1 VARGSVAEE
10 ARLLRDANAA
20 LQGGDA
26 AGALALLDEHRRAYP
41 KGTLSEESMA
51 ERVFALCRMGRA
63 AEAHQEARRFLQS
76 YPKSPLTKRVRDS
89 CGLSPRNGE
98 ASR

>member
-1 VARGSVAEE
+1 VAEE
-10 ARLLRDANAA
+10 AKLLRDANAA

-26 AGALALLDEHRRAYP
+26 AGALALLDQHRRAYP

-51 ERVFALCRMGRA
+51 ERVFALCRMRRTA
-63 AEAHQEARRFLQS
+63 DARLEARRFLQS
-76 YPKSPLTKRVRDS
+76 YPKSPLANGIRES
-89 CGLSPRNGE
+89 CGLSPRSGE